1 MSLDS
6 AQDPSKIIRVP
17 AGTGHALWVFGD
29 LDVVKAAGKDTG
41 GELTFVETLVP
52 AKSGPP
58 MHVHER
64 ESESIYV
71 LEGEVRVVAN
81 GEDFTLGPGG
91 FVYMPKGSL
100 HKFEN
105 TLEKPS
111 KILLVFLPAGIE
123 GYFEELGTP
132 RVRADEPPPGRVI
145 DQDLLGRVAPK
156 YGLEIFD
163 DPDVAS
169 DLR

>member
-1 MSLDS
+1 
-6 AQDPSKIIRVP
+6 
-17 AGTGHALWVFGD
+17 
-29 LDVVKAAGKDTG
+29 
-41 GELTFVETLVP
+41 
-52 AKSGPP
+52 

-71 LEGEVRVVAN
+71 LEGDLRVVAN
-81 GEDFTLGPGG
+81 GKDFTLGPGG

-111 KILLVFLPAGIE
+111 KILLIFLPAGIE

-132 RVRADEPPPGRVI
+132 RVDADEAPPARVI

-156 YGLEIFD
+156 YGLEIYD